1 MPYNDDWT
9 GFDPTFHEIVYA
21 DEFIGQVTIQKL
33 NSLCD
38 RNTRLNAK
46 YGGVIKS
53 NKVLVIVLS
62 NFTIAQCYKNVFAE
76 QPHMLDTLKERFHEM
91 KLERRH

>member
-1 MPYNDDWT
+1 LWIYGPASSGKTYHIEQLIDYGIKTYQMPYNDDWT

-62 NFTIAQCYKNVFAE
+62 NFTIA
-76 QPHMLDTLKERFHEM
+76 
-91 KLERRH
+91 